1 MSGTGILDETLASI
15 QAVLGDEFERVTV
28 ERVVIGLFF
37 TGVKLS
43 SGHVGACATPAK
55 AAAHAAGHPAC
66 CEGAPDFAAR
76 PGQMRGIA
84 AAALVQEIGRAN
96 AIGRAVGIATIN
108 ALAELC
114 WERRPPPDAALEV
127 GIDAF
132 DAAAIKP
139 DAMVVLVGAFAQF
152 LRELKRR
159 RQPYLVLEQN
169 PALLK
174 PQEMPFYRPAEK
186 AASVVPH
193 ADVLVITGMTLINDT
208 LDALLAAA
216 RPDACKVIVGP
227 TVGLMPEAYFRRG
240 CDILGGIRVTRGDEF
255 LDTLAEGGSGRHF
268 FGVSAQK
275 VVLRSLRRLRGR
287 SDAAMPASPDSDSVA

>member
-1 MSGTGILDETLASI
+1 MSDIGVLAETIESI
-15 QAVLGDEFERVTV
+15 REVLGAEFERLII
-28 ERVVIGLFF
+28 ERVVVGLFF

-55 AAAHAAGHPAC
+55 AAAHAAGHSTC
-66 CEGAPDFAAR
+66 CEGAPNVASR
-76 PGQMRGIA
+76 PGQMRGTS
-84 AAALVQEIGRAN
+84 AAALVREVAGAN
-96 AIGRAVGIATIN
+96 AIGRAIGIATIN

-114 WERRPPPDAALEV
+114 WERRPPPDAALEA

-132 DAAAIKP
+132 DAAGIEP
-139 DAMVVLVGAFAQF
+139 GAMVVLVGAFVQF

-174 PQEMPFYRPAEK
+174 PEEMPFYRPAEK
-186 AASVVPH
+186 ASSVVPL
-193 ADVLVITGMTLINDT
+193 ADVLVITGMTLLNDT
-208 LDALLAAA
+208 LDTLLVAV

-227 TVGLMPEAYFRRG
+227 TVGLMPDAFFRRG
-240 CDILGGIRVTRGDEF
+240 CDILGCIRVTRGDEF

-268 FGVSAQK
+268 FGRSAQK
-275 VVLRSLRRLRGR
+275 VVLRALGKGRGDGDTAISTLPRLDG
-287 SDAAMPASPDSDSVA
+287 VA